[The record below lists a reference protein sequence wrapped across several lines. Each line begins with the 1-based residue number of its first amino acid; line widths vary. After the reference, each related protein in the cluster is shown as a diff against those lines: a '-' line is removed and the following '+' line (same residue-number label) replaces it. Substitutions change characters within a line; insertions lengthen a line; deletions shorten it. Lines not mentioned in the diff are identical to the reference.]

1 MKLPK
6 KLVLRALTVNL
17 VQQNVEVEVRCECCG
32 FLKGSIRLLKKRIK
46 IWQKK
51 TSVLTKVS
59 FMTFFVFGAVIAAK
73 FDEEI
78 LEFLLG
84 VLISTLQP

>member
-1 MKLPK
+1 MLWISKRKYKAIEK
-6 KLVLRALTVNL
+6 KDKNMA
-17 VQQNVEVEVRCECCG
+17 
-32 FLKGSIRLLKKRIK
+32 
-46 IWQKK
+46 KK

-59 FMTFFVFGAVIAAK
+59 FMTSFVFGAAIAAK

-84 VLISTLQP
+84 VLISTLLP